1 MDSDQI
7 DAYISF
13 DRVFIT
19 RWRHRRGFRLM
30 NSDMLA
36 KSKSS
41 VRVAVVLNDELE
53 RHDLALQL
61 HLLHL
66 GRARAHFQI
75 LDSGKEATS
84 DAQNTRT
91 DL

>member
-1 MDSDQI
+1 M
-7 DAYISF
+7 F
-13 DRVFIT
+13 FIT
-19 RWRHRRGFRLM
+19 RWQQRRCFRLM

-36 KSKSS
+36 KRKSS
-41 VRVAVVLNDELE
+41 VRVIVVLNDDLE

-75 LDSGKEATS
+75 LDSDKKATS
-84 DAQNTRT
+84 DSQNTRA